1 MFLIH
6 ASFFLCNRTIAL
18 VTRALKIKNVSSMYL
33 IMSTAANVSK
43 VSLENIVSQVRM
55 LNMAELFIK
64 IWGGGGEREGG
75 KVRGSRI
82 ASLFLNLVL
91 RPLTAK
97 RS

>member
-1 MFLIH
+1 MH
-6 ASFFLCNRTIAL
+6 
-18 VTRALKIKNVSSMYL
+18 L

-55 LNMAELFIK
+55 LNIAELFIQ
-64 IWGGGGEREGG
+64 IWGGGGGREGG

-82 ASLFLNLVL
+82 ASLLLNLVL

>member
-1 MFLIH
+1 MH
-6 ASFFLCNRTIAL
+6 
-18 VTRALKIKNVSSMYL
+18 L

-55 LNMAELFIK
+55 LNIAELFIK
-64 IWGGGGEREGG
+64 IWGGGGEGGGG

-82 ASLFLNLVL
+82 ASLLLNLVL

>member
-1 MFLIH
+1 MH
-6 ASFFLCNRTIAL
+6 
-18 VTRALKIKNVSSMYL
+18 L

-55 LNMAELFIK
+55 LNIAELFIK
-64 IWGGGGEREGG
+64 IWGGGGGREGG

-82 ASLFLNLVL
+82 ASLLLNLVL

>member
-1 MFLIH
+1 MLIY
-6 ASFFLCNRTIAL
+6 ASFFVCNRTIAP
-18 VTRALKIKNVSSMYL
+18 VTRALKIKNVSSMHL

-55 LNMAELFIK
+55 LNIAELFIK
-64 IWGGGGEREGG
+64 IWGGGGREGG

-82 ASLFLNLVL
+82 ASLLLNLVL

-97 RS
+97 QS

>member
-1 MFLIH
+1 
-6 ASFFLCNRTIAL
+6 
-18 VTRALKIKNVSSMYL
+18 MYL

-43 VSLENIVSQVRM
+43 VSLENIVSQVRI

-64 IWGGGGEREGG
+64 IWGGGGREGG
-75 KVRGSRI
+75 QVRGSRI
-82 ASLFLNLVL
+82 ASLLLNLVL

>member
-1 MFLIH
+1 MLIY
-6 ASFFLCNRTIAL
+6 ASFFVCNRTIAP
-18 VTRALKIKNVSSMYL
+18 VTRALKIKNVSSMHL

-55 LNMAELFIK
+55 FNMAELFIK
-64 IWGGGGEREGG
+64 IWGGGGEGGGG

-82 ASLFLNLVL
+82 ASLLLNLVL

>member
-1 MFLIH
+1 MLIY
-6 ASFFLCNRTIAL
+6 ASFFVCNRTIAP
-18 VTRALKIKNVSSMYL
+18 VTRALKIKNVSSMHL

-55 LNMAELFIK
+55 LNIAELFIK
-64 IWGGGGEREGG
+64 IWGGGGREGG

-82 ASLFLNLVL
+82 ASLLLNLVL

>member
-1 MFLIH
+1 MLIY
-6 ASFFLCNRTIAL
+6 ASFFVCNRTIAP
-18 VTRALKIKNVSSMYL
+18 VTRALKIKNVSSMHL

-64 IWGGGGEREGG
+64 IWGGGGREGG

-82 ASLFLNLVL
+82 ASLLLNLVL

>member
-1 MFLIH
+1 MLLIY
-6 ASFFLCNRTIAL
+6 ASFFVCNRTIAP
-18 VTRALKIKNVSSMYL
+18 VTRALKIKNVSSMHL

-64 IWGGGGEREGG
+64 IWGGGREGG

-82 ASLFLNLVL
+82 ASLLLNLVL

>member
-1 MFLIH
+1 MLHF
-6 ASFFLCNRTIAL
+6 SYVTGTIAP
-18 VTRALKIKNVSSMYL
+18 VTRALKIKNVSSMHL

-64 IWGGGGEREGG
+64 IWGGGGEGGG

-82 ASLFLNLVL
+82 ASLLLNLVL

>member
-1 MFLIH
+1 MLIH
-6 ASFFLCNRTIAL
+6 ASFFLCNRTIAP

-64 IWGGGGEREGG
+64 IWGGGGREGG

-82 ASLFLNLVL
+82 ASLLLNLVL
-91 RPLTAK
+91 RPLMAK